1 MDCKNSSGGPE
12 IALQLLVYPVTA
24 VNFTTPSYSEN
35 AEGYGLTK
43 VVMEWYWDHYLSSSA
58 DASNPYAAPAQ
69 AKSLAG
75 QPPALMIT
83 AEFDPLRDEG
93 EAYGKRLTE
102 AGVETTITRY
112 DGVVHGF
119 FTMNAVVEKS
129 QQAVDEAS
137 AALRKAFARSAAPSA
152 AD

>member
-1 MDCKNSSGGPE
+1 VS
-12 IALQLLVYPVTA
+12 
-24 VNFTTPSYSEN
+24 FTTVSYKDN

-43 VVMEWYWDHYLSSSA
+43 VVMEWYWDHYLESSA

-75 QPPALMIT
+75 QPPALVIT

-93 EAYGKRLTE
+93 EAYGKRLSE
-102 AGVETTITRY
+102 AGVETTTTRY
-112 DGVVHGF
+112 DGMIHGF
-119 FTMNAVVEKS
+119 FNMGAAVDKS
-129 QQAVDEAS
+129 VQAVDEAS
-137 AALRKAFARSAAPSA
+137 AALRKAFARSGAPSA